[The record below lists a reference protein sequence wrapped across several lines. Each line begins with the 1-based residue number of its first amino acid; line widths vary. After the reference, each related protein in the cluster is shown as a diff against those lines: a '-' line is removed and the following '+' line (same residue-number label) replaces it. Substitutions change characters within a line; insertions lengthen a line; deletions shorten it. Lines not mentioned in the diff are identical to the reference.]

1 MNREMEFKLSVHAS
15 FVVPDLHEN
24 GLPYE
29 LQEGP
34 TKQLR
39 SIYFDTTDLRLARMG
54 ATLRHRT
61 GEPGAPWT
69 LKLPIQDLDLMIRDE
84 YLFEGKASTVPE
96 AARDLIIAFIRSAD
110 LEPVARLSTR
120 RRSWSVLTGDD
131 EIVAEI
137 DDDEVSILEGR
148 RVVARFREVEIESK
162 GASADE
168 LIAIRDAL
176 VQAGAVLAEPIPK
189 AVRALGPRATAA
201 PDIPL
206 AQPAAPDDP
215 ASKALRA
222 SIVSAV
228 KRIITH
234 DPPTRLGD
242 AEGVHQMRVGAR
254 RLRSD
259 LQTFKP
265 IIDPGW
271 VASLNAELKWLA
283 SVLGEVRDLDVLTE
297 RLHHAAEEIGVEVDD
312 VFASFDVRRA
322 EARQELL
329 DALRSN
335 RYKQLL
341 ESLIEACQA
350 PPLTELGREPSFR
363 LLPKR
368 VKDPWSKLERDA
380 RRLRHNNPDEDFHDV
395 RIRAKRARYAAETA
409 ARVLSRKDAVRFVQL
424 VTEVQDILGTHQ
436 DAHLAKET
444 LRSFAEASTDKPQL
458 AFALGRLY
466 EHQSQQAA
474 VMKERFFRV
483 WERLDR
489 KKNVGWMNA

>member
-24 GLPYE
+24 GLPYK
-29 LQEGP
+29 LQEGL
-34 TKQLR
+34 TQQLR
-39 SIYFDTTDLRLARMG
+39 STYFDTTDLRLARMG

-61 GEPGAPWT
+61 GEPGPPWT

-84 YLFEGKASTVPE
+84 YLFEGKATTVPE

-162 GASADE
+162 GASVDE

-176 VQAGAVLAEPIPK
+176 IKAGAVLAEPIPK
-189 AVRALGPRATAA
+189 AVRALGPQATAA
-201 PDIPL
+201 SDIPL
-206 AQPAAPDDP
+206 APRTTPGNP
-215 ASKALRA
+215 ASEALRA

-228 KRIITH
+228 KRIIAH

-259 LQTFKP
+259 LQTFEP
-265 IIDPGW
+265 VVDPGW
-271 VASLNAELKWLA
+271 AASLRAELKWLA
-283 SVLGEVRDLDVLTE
+283 DALGKVRDLDVLAE
-297 RLHHAAEEIGVEVDD
+297 RLHRASEEIGAEINEV
-312 VFASFDVRRA
+312 FTSFDVHRA
-322 EARQELL
+322 EARNALL
-329 DALRSN
+329 DALRSH

-341 ESLIEACQA
+341 ESLVEACHA
-350 PPLTELGREPSFR
+350 PPFTEAAREPSFQV
-363 LLPKR
+363 LPKR
-368 VKDPWSKLERDA
+368 VKDPWSKLARGARSLHRDD
-380 RRLRHNNPDEDFHDV
+380 PDEDFHVV

-424 VTEVQDILGTHQ
+424 VTEVQDVLGMHQ

-444 LRSFAEASTDKPQL
+444 LRSFTGASPDNVQL
-458 AFALGRLY
+458 AFALGRMY

-474 VMKERFFRV
+474 VLKERFFEV

-489 KKNVGWMNA
+489 KKNIGWMDA